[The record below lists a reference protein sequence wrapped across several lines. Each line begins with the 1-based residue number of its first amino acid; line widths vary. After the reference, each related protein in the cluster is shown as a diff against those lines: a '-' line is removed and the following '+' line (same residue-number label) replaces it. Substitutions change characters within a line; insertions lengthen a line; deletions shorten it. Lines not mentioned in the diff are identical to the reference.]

1 MAERIFLGLGS
12 NLGDRRAYLER
23 ALSRLA
29 RTPEVQVVARASLY
43 QTEPLGFTAQP
54 RFLNTVV
61 ELSSRLGP
69 RALLQRCQE
78 IEARLGRVRG
88 RHWGPRRIDL
98 DLLFYGMQIITE
110 ADLQLPHP
118 RLTQRRF
125 VLVPLAELAPQFRH
139 PATRRTIQELLET
152 LADDKGVMSYRE
164 GDSDLRPL
172 SDKAGGDP
180 RRQSVI
186 RDLL

>member
-1 MAERIFLGLGS
+1 MTERIFLGLGS

-23 ALSRLA
+23 ALSCLA
-29 RTPEVQVVARASLY
+29 RTPGVQEVARASLY
-43 QTEPLGFTAQP
+43 QTEPLGFTRQP

-78 IEARLGRVRG
+78 IETRMGRVRG
-88 RHWGPRRIDL
+88 RRWGPRRIDL
-98 DLLFYGMQIITE
+98 DLLFYGTRIIAE

-118 RLTQRRF
+118 RLIQRRF
-125 VLVPLAELAPQFRH
+125 VLVPLVELAPQFRH
-139 PATRRTIQELLET
+139 PLAQKTIQELLDI

-164 GDSDLRPL
+164 GDFDLRPL
-172 SDKAGGDP
+172 SNQAGGDP

>member
-23 ALSRLA
+23 ALAKLTA
-29 RTPEVQVVARASLY
+29 TPGVQLVGRASLY
-43 QTEPLGFTAQP
+43 ETEPLGFTRQP

-69 RALLQRCQE
+69 RALLQRCLE

-88 RHWGPRRIDL
+88 RRWGPRRIDL
-98 DLLFYGMQIITE
+98 DLLFYGTRIIAE

-125 VLVPLAELAPQFRH
+125 VLVPLAELAPQFWH
-139 PATRRTIQELLET
+139 PLAQQTIQELLDA
-152 LADDKGVMSYRE
+152 LADDKGVMSYQE
-164 GDSDLRPL
+164 GNSDLRPL
-172 SDKAGGDP
+172 ANQAGGDP
-180 RRQSVI
+180 RRQPVI